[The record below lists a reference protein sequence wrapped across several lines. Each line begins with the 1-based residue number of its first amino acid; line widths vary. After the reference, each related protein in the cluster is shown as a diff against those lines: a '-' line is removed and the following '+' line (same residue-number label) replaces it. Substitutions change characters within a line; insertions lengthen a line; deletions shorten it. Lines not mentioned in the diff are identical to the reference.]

1 MVHDSVG
8 LQEKWPERTP
18 RAPRFQRAEEEHPG
32 PYWIP
37 YSDYSLPV
45 NVVSYH
51 FIFQGNFLVLFTHM
65 KLTLN
70 IQTFYLFAVTKS
82 HLPIPH
88 CSSYLLTPME
98 NFTFISAIFHL
109 VRFGS
114 SYQSVRTYWAGSMIL
129 RFPILLNLV
138 WAAEQIK
145 PASTSSLKSPSLP
158 SRMWQLIWV
167 SFPFQMIWL
176 ECTKLSLFLFY
187 IHLTHSLLFPMF
199 QLSVNVVTPHN
210 NHFIDAHWW
219 WLRSLDRAQQGGLSL
234 LWGVWGLSWEDV
246 SGPRWLKK
254 LGVEIIWRLPH
265 SHVWHMGSAGA
276 VPWALTCGTS
286 M

>member
-82 HLPIPH
+82 HLPIPR

-114 SYQSVRTYWAGSMIL
+114 SYQSVK
-129 RFPILLNLV
+129 NL
-138 WAAEQIK
+138 
-145 PASTSSLKSPSLP
+145 
-158 SRMWQLIWV
+158 
-167 SFPFQMIWL
+167 
-176 ECTKLSLFLFY
+176 
-187 IHLTHSLLFPMF
+187 
-199 QLSVNVVTPHN
+199 
-210 NHFIDAHWW
+210 
-219 WLRSLDRAQQGGLSL
+219 
-234 LWGVWGLSWEDV
+234 LSWFHNPAFSYPSKPCMSCRTNKASFYVFLEVTESTVQDV
-246 SGPRWLKK
+246 TIDLSIFSLSND
-254 LGVEIIWRLPH
+254 LAGVY
-265 SHVWHMGSAGA
+265 
-276 VPWALTCGTS
+276 
-286 M
+286 